1 MKKIIAIISANLIP
15 ICIVIILALLLL
27 NSLDVIDLD
36 DLSPIMTLQADDS
49 VHVNSP
55 SIEAMLKSCQDI
67 AQFYAT
73 AEPRYTYNSKT
84 PPWDTHY
91 KDGKYHTSCCSIY
104 VLQVFVDIGLTDT
117 LGGQDVWYVW
127 DWMKANPQMW
137 EYKGALEEKEM
148 KPGDVQIYK
157 GPDGSRVSS
166 RWEKSFSRKYFCEL

>member
-1 MKKIIAIISANLIP
+1 MKKIILIISANLIP

-55 SIEAMLKSCQDI
+55 SIEAMLQSCQDI

-73 AEPRYTYNSKT
+73 AEPRYTYNSQT

-91 KDGKYHTSCCSIY
+91 KDGQYHTSCCSIY
-104 VLQVFVDIGLTDT
+104 VLQVFVDIGLTDS
-117 LGGQDVWYVW
+117 LGGLSAAYVGEFCDSHPEDWYKFTAGSEK
-127 DWMKANPQMW
+127 D
-137 EYKGALEEKEM
+137 LE
-148 KPGDVQIYK
+148 PGDVQLYVHHTNIYA
-157 GPDGSRVSS
+157 GWND
-166 RWEKSFSRKYFCEL
+166 EKKMR